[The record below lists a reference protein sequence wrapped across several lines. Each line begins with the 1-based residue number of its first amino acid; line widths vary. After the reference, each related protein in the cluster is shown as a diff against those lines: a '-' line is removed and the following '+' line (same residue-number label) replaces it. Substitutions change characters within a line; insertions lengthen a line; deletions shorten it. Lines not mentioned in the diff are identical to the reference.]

1 MDNQQLRPL
10 SEKIMLLAKNAYYGD
25 GTFWKHPECKNYKV
39 IYTSTTPELLE
50 AKRQIC
56 PEIFKTGVRFQ
67 DMTKHS
73 SARYPNAKP
82 LYRLASTVNSLI
94 TDIKN
99 TPNSIMLSSLTLEDL
114 GLWYL
119 DDGSTIL
126 RKDSKY
132 GYYRSFLYIGGAC
145 STEDETLIFK
155 STLSKIFKTSLD
167 KVGVVKRHTPF
178 TSDENKVWVIPSTIA
193 KEILLEASQY
203 NVLKHKFPQWV
214 KFRDHSFGEVGLQ
227 GKEARSAAV
236 VSEET
241 I

>member
-10 SEKIMLLAKNAYYGD
+10 SKRIMLLAKNAYFGD
-25 GTFWKHPECKNYKV
+25 GTLWKHPECKNYKV

-50 AKRQIC
+50 AKKQIC
-56 PEIFKTGVRFQ
+56 PEIFKTGVKFQ
-67 DMTKHS
+67 DLTKHS
-73 SARYPNAKP
+73 STRYPNAKP
-82 LYRLASTVNSLI
+82 LYRLASTVNSII
-94 TDIKN
+94 TDVKH
-99 TPNSIMLSSLTLEDL
+99 TPNSILLDTLTLEDL

-145 STEDETLIFK
+145 PTEEDTEIFRN
-155 STLSKIFKTSLD
+155 SLSRIFEVSVD
-167 KVGVVKRHTPF
+167 KVGVIKRHTPF
-178 TSDENKVWVIPSTIA
+178 TSDKNKVWVIPTNIA
-193 KEILLEASQY
+193 KKILVEASRY

-214 KFRDHSFGEVGLQ
+214 KFRDHSTGEVGLQ
-227 GKEARSAAV
+227 GKEVPSAAIATDV
-236 VSEET
+236 A